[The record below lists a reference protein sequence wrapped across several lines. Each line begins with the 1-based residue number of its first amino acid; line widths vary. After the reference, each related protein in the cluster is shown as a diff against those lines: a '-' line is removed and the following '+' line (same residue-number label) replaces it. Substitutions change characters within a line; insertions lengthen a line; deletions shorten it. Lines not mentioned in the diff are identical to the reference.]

1 MDDKKR
7 TDQIKGLFIDILIIL
22 VILGCIV
29 GIVLTIFT
37 RVNTQNVRN
46 QRNFHIDY
54 TVERISANAGSTIE
68 FSDPVWLD
76 GGSQLG
82 TFQTMTLGQAQ
93 LILENGE
100 GGFVTEAHPDDNVRS
115 MTGKIYATGI
125 LSANNTLLLDG
136 KVEILPGQTLSVHTK
151 YADFVLRIDSVEPA
165 A

>member
-125 LSANNTLLLDG
+125 LSANNTRSPYIRSMRISCSGSTAWSPPPDPQAG
-136 KVEILPGQTLSVHTK
+136 KQACFL
-151 YADFVLRIDSVEPA
+151 
-165 A
+165 